1 MLQQFLLLEMD
12 TTRQFSEALKIKFVK
27 NVRIWIK
34 KISSFQRQHFK
45 MQLGLS
51 PDGEKCD

>member
-27 NVRIWIK
+27 NVRMWIK
-34 KISSFQRQHFK
+34 KIKYFSETT
-45 MQLGLS
+45 L
-51 PDGEKCD
+51 